1 MSTPAHH
8 QRAELGPRP
17 QDHGSTPRKPLDD
30 RRAALAA
37 TAAAITAAVA
47 AAGTNAPTAAV
58 AAAVAIA
65 AAASTYA
72 ASAASAA
79 FTACAAVVVAEAP
92 RDVDEAL
99 GLPRE
104 AQHGG
109 RCARPVGEDLNG
121 AGA

>member
-72 ASAASAA
+72 ASAA
-79 FTACAAVVVAEAP
+79 FTACTAVVVAEAP

-104 AQHGG
+104 AQHDV